1 MPSVAFQFGPALLL
15 ASLAA
20 GACYSLLPNTAN
32 ASMAGIASSNDSLT
46 LESITP
52 YTDSAALI
60 DLPLEQL
67 LEVAVV
73 RTATRLPQPISDAPS
88 AVVVLTAKEIREF
101 GWRTLADALA
111 TLPGLYVTSDRNYSY
126 LGARGFSRPGDYD
139 SRFLL
144 MIDGYR
150 TNDSVYD
157 QAAIGTEALL
167 DLDLVD
173 RIEYVPGP
181 GAAVYGSNAFFGV
194 INVITRQGRDLA
206 GPQAAVALGSHGE
219 RKARFSY
226 GWNDGEGRDLLI
238 SVTDA
243 NRRGQDLY
251 YPEFDTPAQN
261 GGVARRLDYD
271 RSRNLFLKASAGDL
285 TVSAAHSDRTKGVP
299 TGSFGAVFN
308 TPNQTVDTQ
317 SYINASYQKRLS
329 DGVALGGQAYWGRY
343 DYQGVGLYPGE
354 PPTTNVDGDR
364 ALWWGGDL
372 HATFTQLARQK
383 IVVGMD
389 VRRDARRDQYNFN
402 INPYELY
409 MDDKR
414 TGDRRG
420 IYFEDEIRLPAG
432 FLLNLGARY
441 DNDNVT
447 GGHFNPRVALNY
459 TLTPRTTAKLIYG
472 TAYRAPNAYE
482 LYYSVPGE
490 SGQLPNPNLRAERI
504 ATRELV
510 LDHAYAKT
518 GRVTLSVFQYAVRD
532 LISLTTDPDSGSLIY
547 RNRDRV
553 KTVGAELSV
562 VHNFARGARLRAS
575 YAWQRAQ
582 DATTGDRLDNSP
594 SQLVKVNLTT
604 PVLREDIRLGSEMQ
618 CTSARLT
625 ANAATGG
632 ACIANLTLSSAR
644 LVPRAM
650 VSLSLYNAFD
660 KKYAD
665 PAGPAFVQEA
675 LQRQS
680 RTLRAK
686 LAYEF

>member
-1 MPSVAFQFGPALLL
+1 MPSATLPFASALLM
-15 ASLAA
+15 ATLAA
-20 GACYSLLPNTAN
+20 GSCSILFPMTAA
-32 ASMAGIASSNDSLT
+32 ASMAGNGPVGDTLT
-46 LESITP
+46 LDTITP
-52 YTDSAALI
+52 DTDSAALI

-73 RTATRLPQPISDAPS
+73 RTASRLPQPISDAPS
-88 AVVVLTAKEIREF
+88 AVVVLTSREIREY

-167 DLDLVD
+167 DMDLVD

-194 INVITRQGRDLA
+194 INVITRNGRDLA
-206 GPQAAVALGSHGE
+206 GPQAAVAVGSYGE

-226 GWNDGEGRDLLI
+226 GWNDNEGRDLLV

-251 YPEFDTPAQN
+251 YPEFDTAAQN

-271 RSRNLFLKASAGDL
+271 RSRNFFLKASSGDL
-285 TVSAAHSDRTKGVP
+285 TVSAAHSERTKGVP
-299 TGSFGAVFN
+299 TASFGSVFN
-308 TPNQTVDTQ
+308 APNQTRDNQTFV
-317 SYINASYQKRLS
+317 NASYQRRLS
-329 DGVALGGQAYWGRY
+329 DDVALGGQAYWGRY
-343 DYQGVGLYPGE
+343 DYEGVGTYPGE
-354 PPTTNVDGDR
+354 PPTRNVDGDR
-364 ALWWGGDL
+364 AIWWGGDL

-383 IVVGMD
+383 IVIGMD
-389 VRRDARRDQYNFN
+389 VRRDARRDQYNFD
-402 INPYELY
+402 IQPYTQY

-420 IYFEDEIRLPAG
+420 VYFEDEIRLPAG

-447 GGHFNPRVALNY
+447 GGHFNPRIALNY
-459 TLTPRTTAKLIYG
+459 AITPRSTAKLIYG

-490 SGQLPNPNLRAERI
+490 AGQLPNPDLRAERI
-504 ATRELV
+504 STRELV
-510 LDHAYAKT
+510 LDHAYART
-518 GRVTLSVFQYAVRD
+518 GRATLSVFHYAVRD

-547 RNRDRV
+547 QNLDRI
-553 KTVGAELSV
+553 KTIGAELSI
-562 VHNFARGARLRAS
+562 VHTFTRGARLRAS

-582 DATTGDRLDNSP
+582 DATTGERLDNSP

-618 CTSARLT
+618 CTSGRLT

-632 ACIANLTLSSAR
+632 ACIANLTLSSTR
-644 LVPRAM
+644 LIPRAA

-680 RTLRAK
+680 RSLRAK